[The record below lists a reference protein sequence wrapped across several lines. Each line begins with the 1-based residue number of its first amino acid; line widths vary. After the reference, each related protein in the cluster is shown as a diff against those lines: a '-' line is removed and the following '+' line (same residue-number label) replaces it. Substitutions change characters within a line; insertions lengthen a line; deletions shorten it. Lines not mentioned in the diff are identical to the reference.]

1 MIMATT
7 QQLTHEAASLE
18 ASAKD
23 NLAAWSILGQTSKYD
38 EHMTKAANLR
48 RAAELKGAERREFM
62 CGKGLK

>member
-1 MIMATT
+1 MATAK
-7 QQLTHEAASLE
+7 QLTTEAASLE

-23 NLAAWSILGQTSKYD
+23 NLRAWAILGQSSKYD

-62 CGKGLK
+62 RNNGIA